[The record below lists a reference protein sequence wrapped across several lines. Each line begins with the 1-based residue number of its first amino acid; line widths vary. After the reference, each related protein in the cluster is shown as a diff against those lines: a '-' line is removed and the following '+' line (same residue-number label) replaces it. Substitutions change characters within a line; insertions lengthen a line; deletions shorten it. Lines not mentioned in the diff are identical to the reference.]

1 MDEWHATIT
10 RGSQAL
16 RGELQAALRLWQ
28 NRQPSARR
36 PDHGRVVR
44 PKRRRRCMTI
54 EEVVEK
60 SDYLLVLSPD
70 NCEMHEELCQLPLR
84 SGKRTYVD
92 KTFAP
97 DLAAAQRLFAIAR
110 QSGTPCY
117 STSALRF
124 AEEYRDVRPDEVTAV
139 SCWGPNDFDT
149 YSVHQLEPLMMLM
162 GADPVRVMWLD
173 GEKWMSLAV
182 QFRDGRCATLSCFA
196 GGSPFV
202 TNVSLRSGNRLITV
216 QSVSSPRLLRNS
228 AAFIRPGRYVY
239 RIGKPWRLWRCAAPV
254 CWRPKPPA
262 SGWMYRPWKTLP
274 IYELPPR
281 IPLETAGIRGAF
293 FPNASGGFRHK
304 RPLERAR

>member
-1 MDEWHATIT
+1 MQTIGFIDYFLDEWHANNYPEWIK
-10 RGSQAL
+10 QASG
-16 RGELQAALRLWQ
+16 GELQVAYAYGKIDS
-28 NRQPSARR
+28 PR
-36 PDHGRVVR
+36 PGGLTTDDWCAKYGIT
-44 PKRRRRCMTI
+44 RCATI

-60 SDYLLVLSPD
+60 SDCLLVLSPD
-70 NCEMHEELCQLPLR
+70 NCEMHEELCQIPLR

-97 DLAAAQRLFAIAR
+97 DLAAAERLFAIAR

-124 AEEYRDVRPDEVTAV
+124 AAEYRDIRPDEVTAV

-162 GADPVRVMWLD
+162 RAEPARVMWLD

-216 QSVSSPRLLRNS
+216 ESDFF
-228 AAFIRPGRYVY
+228 AAFIEELCRFYQTGEVRVPHRE
-239 RIGKPWRLWRCAAPV
+239 
-254 CWRPKPPA
+254 
-262 SGWMYRPWKTLP
+262 TLA
-274 IYELPPR
+274 IM
-281 IPLETAGIRGAF
+281 AVRGAGLLAAKT
-293 FPNASGGFRHK
+293 PGVGVDVPSPAAAAA
-304 RPLERAR
+304 L

>member
-1 MDEWHATIT
+1 MQTIGFIDYFLDEWHANNYPEWIK
-10 RGSQAL
+10 QASG
-16 RGELQAALRLWQ
+16 GELQVAYAYGKIDS
-28 NRQPSARR
+28 PR
-36 PDHGRVVR
+36 PGGLTTDDWCAKYGIT
-44 PKRRRRCMTI
+44 RCATI

-60 SDYLLVLSPD
+60 SDCLLVLSPD
-70 NCEMHEELCQLPLR
+70 NCEMHEELCQIPLR

-97 DLAAAQRLFAIAR
+97 DLAAAERLFAIAR

-124 AEEYRDVRPDEVTAV
+124 AAEYRDIRPDEVTAV

-162 GADPVRVMWLD
+162 GAEPARVMWLD

-216 QSVSSPRLLRNS
+216 ESDFF
-228 AAFIRPGRYVY
+228 AAFVEELCRFYQTGEVRVPHRE
-239 RIGKPWRLWRCAAPV
+239 
-254 CWRPKPPA
+254 
-262 SGWMYRPWKTLP
+262 TLA
-274 IYELPPR
+274 IM
-281 IPLETAGIRGAF
+281 AVRGAGLLAAKT
-293 FPNASGGFRHK
+293 PGVWVDVPSPAAATA
-304 RPLERAR
+304 L

>member
-1 MDEWHATIT
+1 M
-10 RGSQAL
+10 
-16 RGELQAALRLWQ
+16 
-28 NRQPSARR
+28 
-36 PDHGRVVR
+36 
-44 PKRRRRCMTI
+44 
-54 EEVVEK
+54 EK
-60 SDYLLVLSPD
+60 SDCLLVLSPD
-70 NCEMHEELCQLPLR
+70 NCEMHEELCQIPLR

-97 DLAAAQRLFAIAR
+97 DLAAAERLFAIAR

-124 AEEYRDVRPDEVTAV
+124 AAEYRDIRPDEVTAV

-162 GADPVRVMWLD
+162 RAEPARVMWLD

-216 QSVSSPRLLRNS
+216 ESDFF
-228 AAFIRPGRYVY
+228 AAFIE
-239 RIGKPWRLWRCAAPV
+239 
-254 CWRPKPPA
+254 
-262 SGWMYRPWKTLP
+262 
-274 IYELPPR
+274 ELCRFYQTGEVRVPHR
-281 IPLETAGIRGAF
+281 ETRAIMAVRGAGLLAAKT
-293 FPNASGGFRHK
+293 PGVWVDVPSPAAAAA
-304 RPLERAR
+304 L